1 MRKNIYE
8 GTVYRP
14 PSEWNSLI
22 IQSTIGCSHNKCTF
36 CSMYKGK
43 KFRIK
48 TIEQVKEDILIGSDM
63 YKESTKVFL
72 ADGDALIRKTSEQL
86 EILSYIK
93 TVMPQCE
100 RVTCYGSPKSILGKS
115 HEELVSLKN
124 AGLQMVYLGLE
135 SGSNQV
141 LERINKGAT
150 SSEIIKA
157 AKLIKEAG
165 IKLSVTAII
174 GIGGKELSKIH
185 GIETGKVLS
194 KMRADYIGL
203 LTLMLENGTKLEEQ
217 YERGEFEF
225 LCQEDILRET
235 QLIVENLDSPGS
247 VFRANHASNYLNLSG
262 TLNED
267 KERILDVLNRAIN
280 GQIYLKQDKYR
291 GL

>member
-1 MRKNIYE
+1 MAKNIYE

-36 CSMYKGK
+36 CNMYKDK

-48 TIEQVKEDILIGSDM
+48 TVEHIKEDILIGSQLQRDA
-63 YKESTKVFL
+63 KKVFL
-72 ADGDALIRKTSEQL
+72 GDGDALIRKTSEQL
-86 EILSYIK
+86 EILSYIS
-93 TVMPQCE
+93 TIMPQCE
-100 RVTCYGSPKSILGKS
+100 RVTCYGTPKSILGKS

-135 SGSNQV
+135 SGSDQV
-141 LERINKGAT
+141 LEKINKGAT
-150 SSEIIKA
+150 SIEIIKA
-157 AKLIKEAG
+157 AKCVKEAG

-174 GIGGKELSKIH
+174 GIGGKELSSIH
-185 GIETGKVLS
+185 GIETGKILS
-194 KMRADYIGL
+194 KMKADYIGL
-203 LTLMLENGTKLEEQ
+203 LTLMLENGTDLKDQ
-217 YERGEFEF
+217 YERGEFEL

-262 TLNED
+262 TLNKD
-267 KERILDVLNRAIN
+267 KERILEVLNRAIN
-280 GQIYLKQDKYR
+280 GKVYLKGEKYR